1 MAGLQPALSWDFLH
15 RVNESPAKLQVFP
28 DIIHPLLSILA
39 SHSRTL
45 NMHVLVQV
53 TILTCGLSVLVYLSF
68 LLYLHLVKLG
78 PFNITR

>member
-1 MAGLQPALSWDFLH
+1 
-15 RVNESPAKLQVFP
+15 
-28 DIIHPLLSILA
+28 
-39 SHSRTL
+39 
-45 NMHVLVQV
+45 MHVLVQV